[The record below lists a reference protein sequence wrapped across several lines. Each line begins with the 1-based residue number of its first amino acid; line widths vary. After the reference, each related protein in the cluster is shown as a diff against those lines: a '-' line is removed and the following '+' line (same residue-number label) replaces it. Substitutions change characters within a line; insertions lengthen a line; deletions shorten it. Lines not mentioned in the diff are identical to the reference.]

1 MKAFI
6 TRLGKL
12 LKSLVHLCRL
22 KRSKVLNPSVLMGIV
37 SPDAAPAN
45 VRMWGDN
52 PVHPKSTAYK
62 TMAARILDEIAS
74 DTVLHPRRPS
84 DDHSSSAGLDRG
96 ATLAAGPSR
105 HRNRES
111 WTSGNQTVA
120 ARHDYADRNKS
131 NNYSHG
137 GQNGGPSRTGQNRTG
152 GNQHHRKP
160 YGRRF

>member
-1 MKAFI
+1 MKAGI

-12 LKSLVHLCRL
+12 LKSLVHLRRL
-22 KRSKVLNPSVLMGIV
+22 KHSKVLNPSVLMGIV
-37 SPDAAPAN
+37 GP
-45 VRMWGDN
+45 RMWGDN
-52 PVHPKSTAYK
+52 PVHPKSAAYK

-74 DTVLHPRRPS
+74 DTVLHPRRPL
-84 DDHSSSAGLDRG
+84 DDHSSSAGPDRG

-137 GQNGGPSRTGQNRTG
+137 GQNGGPSRTG